1 MAAGE
6 QVLWEVQG
14 ELYILVFSCF
24 LFIAALVAFILCS
37 SLVFNTR
44 ITIYNSILIM
54 GAILQFIFYLFA
66 YVPFLYYYEVY
77 SLAKGGWLVQ
87 NLWIAMGW
95 TGYDY
100 ILIHK
105 QIYYDVILCVY
116 VHLPLLLILI
126 KKITSRS
133 KEHYLL
139 QAVIGTS
146 QLRGHFIGCLVGLHL
161 KGWKKFFFTLIP
173 RLPLMLVD
181 ILYILGSYYYSK
193 YGVEEEVSQEIELSD
208 GYISSVREEIR
219 EKQD

>member
-1 MAAGE
+1 MGAGE
-6 QVLWEVQG
+6 QVIWEIG
-14 ELYILVFSCF
+14 GDLYILVFICF
-24 LFIAALVAFILCS
+24 LFIAGLISFIIGS

-44 ITIYNSILIM
+44 ITIYNSILIV
-54 GAILQFIFYLFA
+54 GAVLQFTCYLFA

-105 QIYYDVILCVY
+105 QIYYDIILSVY

-126 KKITSRS
+126 KKITSHR
-133 KEHYLL
+133 KDHYFL

-146 QLRGHFIGCLVGLHL
+146 QLRGHLIGCLVGLHL

-173 RLPLMLVD
+173 RLPLMFID

-193 YGVEEEVSQEIELSD
+193 YGVEEEVTELSND
-208 GYISSVREEIR
+208 NIPSESERQEIR